1 MKIKSIILN
10 VLFIII
16 LICLIYFFIYLNNS
30 NFEKFDINA
39 FTNEGVGEIQTPTV
53 DSGPTT
59 GLSKYEIEPPNPVF
73 DGRTSATPLINVNY
87 AYVLK
92 QYAENQKGIDIK
104 IPIYKDGYY
113 WISIPDVGSS
123 YIYCIM
129 DTNYFGGGWMLAMRS
144 VHGSR
149 NFYYDSPHFK
159 SETTLND
166 DVKYIND
173 NFKDVLKNEEQLA
186 ISSIGN
192 NIYKKGLDS
201 NKYDAKF
208 HTFNKSRA
216 TEWMAIFYVINPE
229 TNEKIIGGDLKAPK
243 NKRGW
248 IWKEKNV
255 DINGEFFSPLNLFKK
270 LDASID
276 PRDKFKNL
284 TRKYIPDMTKTASAY
299 NMGGKFI
306 NPLGPTGRA
315 TNNQIFSSQKNDN
328 QREPTNVYGINYD
341 RAHRLS
347 KMRWGFNFN
356 DSYSSRDDTN
366 DAFSGIGTSYVEQG
380 PTGQPVPN
388 LNGYSAGNFEMKKD
402 LSGRDVNESSFL
414 DRPIHASFRNSSYAI
429 EWYVREINYY

>member
-30 NFEKFDINA
+30 NFEKFDANA
-39 FTNEGVGEIQTPTV
+39 FTDGDVGEIVAPTV
-53 DSGPTT
+53 DNPPTP
-59 GLSKYEIEPPNPVF
+59 GLSKYEIEKLDPLY
-73 DGRTSATPLINVNY
+73 DGKTSQTPLKDINHALVLTKY
-87 AYVLK
+87 A
-92 QYAENQKGIDIK
+92 DIK
-104 IPIYKDGYY
+104 QGIEKRPVYKDGYY

-129 DTNYFGGGWMLAMRS
+129 DTNYFGGCWMLAMRS
-144 VHGSR
+144 VYGSK

-173 NFKDVLKNEEQLA
+173 NFKDILKNEEQLA
-186 ISSIGN
+186 ISSIGDQ
-192 NIYKKGLDS
+192 IYKKEPDAP
-201 NKYDAKF
+201 NKFDAKF

-229 TNEKIIGGDLKAPK
+229 TNEKIIGGDLKAPS

-248 IWKEKNV
+248 IWKENNV
-255 DINGEFFSPLNLFKK
+255 DINGEYFSALNLFKE
-270 LDASID
+270 LDKKD
-276 PRDKFKNL
+276 YQNKFKDL
-284 TRKYIPDMTKTASAY
+284 TRKYVLVSDMNKAASAY

-306 NPLGPTGRA
+306 NPLGSKGRA
-315 TNNQIFSSQKNDN
+315 TKNQIFSSEKNDG
-328 QREPTNVYGINYD
+328 QIEPTNVYGINYD

-366 DAFSGIGTSYVEQG
+366 DAFSGIGTSYVDQEISG
-380 PTGQPVPN
+380 KPKPN
-388 LNGYSAGNFEMKKD
+388 QNGYSAGNFEMKKE
-402 LSGRDVNESSFL
+402 LSGKDVDESRFL
-414 DRPIHASFRNSSYAI
+414 DRPIHASFRNTSYAV
-429 EWYVREINYY
+429 EWYVREIKY

>member
-30 NFEKFDINA
+30 NFEKFDANA
-39 FTNEGVGEIQTPTV
+39 FTDGDVGEIVAPTV
-53 DSGPTT
+53 DNPPTP
-59 GLSKYEIEPPNPVF
+59 GLSKYEIETPNPLF
-73 DGRTSATPLINVNY
+73 DGKTSARPLMNVNH
-87 AYVLK
+87 AQVLIQCHAIRDGNEK
-92 QYAENQKGIDIK
+92 K
-104 IPIYKDGYY
+104 PVYKDGYY

-144 VHGSR
+144 VYGSR

-166 DVKYIND
+166 NVNYINN
-173 NFKDVLKNEEQLA
+173 NFKDILKNEEQLA
-186 ISSIGN
+186 ISSIGDL
-192 NIYKKGLDS
+192 IYKKEPDAP

-229 TNEKIIGGDLKAPK
+229 TKEKIIGGDLKAPH

-248 IWKEKNV
+248 IWKENNV
-255 DINGEFFSPLNLFKK
+255 DIDGEYFSALNLFKE
-270 LDASID
+270 LDKKGYQN
-276 PRDKFKNL
+276 KFKDL
-284 TRKYIPDMTKTASAY
+284 TRKYIQVTDTSKAAPAF

-306 NPLGPTGRA
+306 NALDPIKRT
-315 TNNQIFSSQKNDN
+315 TNNQIFSSQKY
-328 QREPTNVYGINYD
+328 RSTYTNVYGINYD

-356 DSYSSRDDTN
+356 DSSDNTN
-366 DAFSGIGTSYVEQG
+366 DAFSGIGTSYVDQG
-380 PTGQPVPN
+380 TSGQPVPN
-388 LNGYSAGNFEMKKD
+388 QNGYSAGNFEMKKE
-402 LSGRDVNESSFL
+402 LSGKDVNESNFY
-414 DRPIHASFRNSSYAI
+414 DRPINANFRNSSYAV
-429 EWYVREINYY
+429 EWYVREKNY